1 MEFVKPPESFSFEE
15 PSAPQGW
22 ACCEKQFEMYFVAAE
37 LAGKSK
43 EVQTVRLLNAAGADA
58 QEIHELFT
66 FTSDDEKKE
75 YKTMLRKLA
84 EYVRPKRNVVFERQR
99 FFSRNQK
106 EDEPFNRWLKDLRLI
121 AKNFEF
127 AEEYNI
133 IQDKIEFSVFD

>member
-1 MEFVKPPESFSFEE
+1 
-15 PSAPQGW
+15 
-22 ACCEKQFEMYFVAAE
+22 MYFVVAE

-84 EYVRPKRNVVFERQR
+84 EYVRPKRNVVFKHHR

-106 EDEPFNRWLKDLRLI
+106 EDEPFDKG
-121 AKNFEF
+121 
-127 AEEYNI
+127 AEELAV
-133 IQDKIEFSVFD
+133 DLKEL

>member
-1 MEFVKPPESFSFEE
+1 
-15 PSAPQGW
+15 
-22 ACCEKQFEMYFVAAE
+22 MYFVATE

-43 EVQTVRLLNAAGADA
+43 EVQTARLLNAAGADA

-66 FTSDDEKKE
+66 FTSDDEKE

-84 EYVRPKRNVVFERQR
+84 EYDPPKRNVVFERHR

-106 EDEPFNRWLKDLRLI
+106 EDEPFDRWLKDLRLV
-121 AKNFEF
+121 AKNCEF

-133 IQDKIEFSVFD
+133 IRDKIEFSVFD

>member
-1 MEFVKPPESFSFEE
+1 
-15 PSAPQGW
+15 
-22 ACCEKQFEMYFVAAE
+22 MYFVE
-37 LAGKSK
+37 
-43 EVQTVRLLNAAGADA
+43 A

-84 EYVRPKRNVVFERQR
+84 EYVRPKRNVVFKRHR

-106 EDEPFNRWLKDLRLI
+106 EDEPLNRWLKDLRLI

-133 IQDKIEFSVFD
+133 IRDKIEFSVFD

>member
-1 MEFVKPPESFSFEE
+1 
-15 PSAPQGW
+15 
-22 ACCEKQFEMYFVAAE
+22 MYFVVAE

-66 FTSDDEKKE
+66 FTLDDEKKE

-84 EYVRPKRNVVFERQR
+84 EYVRPKRNVVFERHR

-106 EDEPFNRWLKDLRLI
+106 EDKPFDRWLKDLQLI
-121 AKNFEF
+121 AKNCEF
-127 AEEYNI
+127 AVEYNI
-133 IQDKIEFSVFD
+133 IRDKIKFSVFD